1 MAEQTTITRPSPI
14 IEEAQKNYLESLRDQ
29 VQVPLDTSKFAPGV
43 AGVGALEQA
52 AQQQAATQAGLG
64 TLSFDPTTGTV
75 TGVGTGT
82 GVGGFQPFLDAA
94 QAATGPTAFQA
105 FQSPYQQA
113 VTDATLAEF
122 DRTRGAGEQ
131 AIADAAVRAGA
142 FGGGREGVQL
152 AEYQTKS
159 DLDRARLLAQ
169 LNQAGFTQAQQLAAQ
184 QFGQQAQL
192 AQLQPNLAMQNIGIV
207 GGLGT
212 QDFQRRQAIED
223 AAREAQRLQQF
234 EAIERLG
241 RLGQGIA
248 GITPGGGSIQTVQ
261 GIAAPAP
268 SPIGSAL
275 TAGLGA
281 FSLGKLFGL
290 G

>member
-43 AGVGALEQA
+43 AGVSALEQA

-131 AIADAAVRAGA
+131 AIADAAVRAELGVE
-142 FGGGREGVQL
+142 EGVQL

-207 GGLGT
+207 GGIGT

-223 AAREAQRLQQF
+223 AARQASRLQQF

-248 GITPGGGSIQTVQ
+248 GITPGGGSIQT
-261 GIAAPAP
+261 
-268 SPIGSAL
+268 
-275 TAGLGA
+275 
-281 FSLGKLFGL
+281 
-290 G
+290 